1 MKLKR
6 IPDNKRPS
14 VFIET
19 YGCQMN
25 KYDSEIVAGILREKG
40 FLIKEK
46 SEEADIII
54 INTCSVR
61 KHAETRALGKIN
73 VLSQWKKSAPNRKLG
88 VIGCMA
94 QRMGKELISSKPF
107 LDFVVGPDGYKKLPE
122 IISNGQYGTSIYTHL
137 DEKEVYSNITPF
149 RESKISGWIA
159 ISRGCNNF
167 CSYCIVPYTRGR
179 ERSRPAEEILREIET
194 MVQQD
199 FLEVT
204 LLGQNVNSYN
214 DGKNSFADL
223 LKMTSE
229 IDGILRIRFMTSHPK
244 DLSDEIL
251 KVIAS
256 SKKICPHIHLPV
268 QSGSDRILSLMNRKY
283 TRGQYIQLVEK
294 ARSIIPEVA
303 ITTDVMV
310 GFPGETESDFMETY
324 HLMEEIQFD
333 DAFTYRYSPRPG
345 TKAAEMKDNLSEKE
359 RLERLDKIIKL
370 QRKITL
376 QKKKEM
382 IGKSVEVLPEYPSKK
397 SSEEWMGRTPSNY
410 VVVFPKNNIPLGQPV
425 EVLIEECNGSTL
437 RGKVVTNT

>member
-1 MKLKR
+1 
-6 IPDNKRPS
+6 
-14 VFIET
+14 
-19 YGCQMN
+19 MN

-61 KHAETRALGKIN
+61 EHAETRALGKIS
-73 VLSQWKKSAPNRKLG
+73 VLSQWKKSAPDRKLG

-107 LDFVVGPDGYKKLPE
+107 LDFVVGPDGYQKLPD
-122 IISNGQYGTSIYTHL
+122 IISNGQHGPSVYTHL
-137 DEKEVYSNITPF
+137 DQEETYNNITPF
-149 RESKISGWIA
+149 RESRISGWIA

-179 ERSRPAEEILREIET
+179 ERSKPAGEILHEIEN
-194 MVQQD
+194 MVQQG

-214 DGKNSFADL
+214 DGKNNFADL
-223 LKMTSE
+223 LKMSSE
-229 IDGILRIRFMTSHPK
+229 VDGILRIRFITSHPK

-251 KVIAS
+251 EVIAS
-256 SKKICPHIHLPV
+256 REKICPHIHLPV
-268 QSGSDRILSLMNRKY
+268 QSGSNRILSLMNRKY
-283 TRGQYIQLVEK
+283 TREQYIRLAEK
-294 ARSIIPEVA
+294 TRSIIPGVA

-310 GFPGETESDFMETY
+310 GFPGETESDFWETY

-370 QRKITL
+370 QREITL

-397 SSEEWMGRTPSNY
+397 SSEEWMGKAPNNY
-410 VVVFPKNNIPLGQPV
+410 VVVFPKNNVPLGRPV
-425 EVLIEECNGSTL
+425 EVLIEECKGSTL
-437 RGKVVTNT
+437 RGKILANT